1 MEQSTVEIPHYDM
14 LINEYEVYEYLNKL
28 GKEDLVFN
36 YNNIKSFEDLQLFSQ
51 SILNQSVLGV
61 NNTHNTPFTVSY
73 TNFFEKEKSLEAVK
87 QGLTNIKLDDVKYTV
102 SSLGYRLVN
111 PLETIHKSIG
121 VFGCSITYGIGMPE
135 NKLFTNLLQEHIK
148 EPIHN
153 FGIPGASVQKVAKS
167 FISINNFYK
176 LKKAIII
183 LPALHRF
190 EHMGED
196 LIMGKNLLFS
206 ESYIPG
212 FEPVNKNRREVWKTV
227 YSTFGDIAFFDQFIR
242 TITLI
247 VQNAKINK
255 TELHFYSWDY
265 QVVHLAKK
273 YKVEDLG
280 PIMLLHF
287 PENQEAVQGKKVF
300 DFARDGAHPGL
311 RSQKS
316 MYETLLSAF
325 REKKML

>member
-1 MEQSTVEIPHYDM
+1 MEQPSVEKPHYEI
-14 LINEYEVYEYLNKL
+14 LLNEYEIYGYLSRI

-36 YNNIKSFEDLQLFSQ
+36 YNNLKSFEDLQLFSQ

-61 NNTHNTPFTVSY
+61 SNEHKAPLTVQY
-73 TNFFEKEKSLEAVK
+73 TSHFEKEQSIEAVK
-87 QGLTNIKLDDVKYTV
+87 QGLTGIGLDEVRYTV
-102 SSLGYRLVN
+102 SQLGYRLVN
-111 PLETIHKSIG
+111 PLDTVYRGIG
-121 VFGCSITYGIGMPE
+121 IFGCSITYGIGMPE
-135 NKLFTNLLQEHIK
+135 DKLFTNLLQQHIK

-153 FGIPGASVQKVAKS
+153 FGIPGAAIQKIAKS

-183 LPALHRF
+183 IPALYRF

-196 LIMGKNLLFS
+196 LVMDRKHLFS

-212 FEPVNKNRREVWKTV
+212 FEPVNKNRREVWETV
-227 YSTFGDIAFFDQFIR
+227 YSNFGDIAFFDELIK

-265 QVVHLAKK
+265 KVIEYVKK
-273 YKVEDLG
+273 YKIEDLT
-280 PIMLLHF
+280 PIPLLHF
-287 PENQEAVQGKKVF
+287 PENQEAIQGKKVF
-300 DFARDGAHPGL
+300 DFARDGAHPGV

-316 MYETLLSAF
+316 MYEAILPAF
-325 REKKML
+325 GERKML